1 MQLSGRWAV
10 CRPGHAPVGIDS
22 GDLFLVE
29 VAGKEG
35 LQPKRMEFRQ
45 FTGPMKGRTL
55 RGLDGE
61 YCSVDDY
68 HLANG
73 PRGDRG
79 VGGLTTTFII
89 CRVCGIRARELDRD
103 ANVPTDRGYC
113 ISMFQNTGAGACS
126 MPTRFLRISER

>member
-1 MQLSGRWAV
+1 MSGEFTVHGFPEVVAPRGLWWKEGTLQMQLSGRWAV

-73 PRGDRG
+73 
-79 VGGLTTTFII
+79 L
-89 CRVCGIRARELDRD
+89 RA
-103 ANVPTDRGYC
+103 A
-113 ISMFQNTGAGACS
+113 IGASAD
-126 MPTRFLRISER
+126 